1 MTTRDL
7 TWRLTVATVTLAGAL
22 ALSGCATPV
31 AGPAPATSSSAE
43 APTDDTT
50 DSAPEAWAEC
60 PGIVERLNANEDDP
74 TVYEQIPP
82 AEYDVPEVG
91 ADILAAACLIRVTVN
106 EEPITWAIVPGD
118 AAVADAA
125 ITNLESTSFASVG
138 LGTYGNAS
146 TGQAVLVQSFETG
159 AELDAFLVYSTA
171 FEPIDEPIVYLGTFI
186 LS

>member
-1 MTTRDL
+1 MTSPNL
-7 TWRLTVATVTLAGAL
+7 TWRLTVAAVTLAGAL
-22 ALSGCATPV
+22 ALSGCASPS
-31 AGPAPATSSSAE
+31 ADPAPDASSSTE
-43 APTDDTT
+43 APTDGDTG
-50 DSAPEAWAEC
+50 SAPEAWAEC

-74 TVYEQIPP
+74 TVYEQIPA

-91 ADILAAACLIRVTVN
+91 ADLLAAACLIRVTVN
-106 EEPITWAIVPGD
+106 DEPITWAIVPGD

-125 ITNLESTSFASVG
+125 ITNLEAAGFASVG
-138 LGTYGNAS
+138 LGAYGSAA

-159 AELDAFLVYSTA
+159 ADLDAFLVYSTA

>member
-7 TWRLTVATVTLAGAL
+7 TWRLTVATMTLAGAL
-22 ALSGCATPV
+22 ALSGCAAPV
-31 AGPAPATSSSAE
+31 AGPAPEASSSAE
-43 APTDDTT
+43 APTENT

-74 TVYEQIPP
+74 TVYEQIP
-82 AEYDVPEVG
+82 AADYDVPEVG
-91 ADILAAACLIRVTVN
+91 PDLLASACVIQVTVN
-106 EEPITWAIVPGD
+106 DEPITWAIVPGD
-118 AAVADAA
+118 AGVADAA
-125 ITNLESTSFASVG
+125 IANLESTSFASVG

>member
-7 TWRLTVATVTLAGAL
+7 TWRLTVATMTLAGAL
-22 ALSGCATPV
+22 ALSGCAAPV
-31 AGPAPATSSSAE
+31 AGPAPEASSSAE
-43 APTDDTT
+43 APTEDTT

-74 TVYEQIPP
+74 TVYEQIP
-82 AEYDVPEVG
+82 AADYDVPEVG
-91 ADILAAACLIRVTVN
+91 ADLLDSACVIQVTVN
-106 EEPITWAIVPGD
+106 DEPITWAIVPGD

-125 ITNLESTSFASVG
+125 ITNLEAAGFASVG
-138 LGTYGNAS
+138 LGSYGSAS

-159 AELDAFLVYSTA
+159 ADLDAFLVYSTA